1 MAGFPDAPLVPG
13 RRVPVIPELDKA
25 DVATIDA
32 AELRR
37 LLDAGEA
44 ALVDLAPSIAYE
56 AGHIPGRGSRC
67 GRGCRAV
74 SRKLPRRPVLV
85 LTSPDGVLAR
95 LAAAELGECGFPA
108 VYALDG
114 GTEAWREAGLP
125 LATGREAMADTP
137 DDCWRRPYDPY
148 AREGARERY
157 LQWEIELVHQI
168 EREGDVGF
176 RVPEAA
182 ARRCRWTSAPACT
195 TGDMPASSRPHPL
208 PDPPR
213 RLAGERSDG

>member
-1 MAGFPDAPLVPG
+1 MRNARIVLVDDDGVRAAMTGSWLVQMGWPEIYVLDGGLSGRALVPG

-56 AGHIPGRGSRC
+56 AGHIPGAWFAVRARLPGSLE
-67 GRGCRAV
+67 
-74 SRKLPRRPVLV
+74 KLPPRPVLV

-95 LAAAELGECGFPA
+95 LAAAELGESGFPA

-148 AREGARERY
+148 ASEGARERY
-157 LQWEIELVHQI
+157 LKWEIELVHQI

-176 RVPEAA
+176 RVPEEAA
-182 ARRCRWTSAPACT
+182 
-195 TGDMPASSRPHPL
+195 
-208 PDPPR
+208 
-213 RLAGERSDG
+213 